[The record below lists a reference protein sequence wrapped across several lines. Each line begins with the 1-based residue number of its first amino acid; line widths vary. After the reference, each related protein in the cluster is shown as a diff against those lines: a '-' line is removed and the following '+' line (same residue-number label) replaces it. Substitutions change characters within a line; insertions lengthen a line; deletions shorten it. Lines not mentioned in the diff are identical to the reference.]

1 MLESM
6 ELYEQIIN
14 NQWFSTTPI
23 MLFFNKKDLFE
34 AKIKVRPL
42 RICFNEYDGENTY
55 EATTSY
61 IARKFDDL
69 KNGPKL
75 IYTHFTCA
83 TSTENISS
91 VFNIVT
97 DIILDRNLKNRG
109 LF

>member
-6 ELYEQIIN
+6 DLFQSIIN
-14 NQWFSTTPI
+14 NKLFSATPI
-23 MLFFNKKDLFE
+23 MLFLNKKDLFE
-34 AKIKVRPL
+34 AKIKLRPL

-61 IARKFDDL
+61 IASKFDGL
-69 KNGPKL
+69 KNGPNL

-97 DIILDRNLKNRG
+97 NIILDRNLKTRG
-109 LF
+109 

>member
-91 VFNIVT
+91 IFNIVT
-97 DIILDRNLKNRG
+97 NIILDRYLKSRG
-109 LF
+109 FF